1 MSEADCFI
9 VLAHE
14 QENIQ
19 VGDTVGVVLF
29 EGLV

>member
-9 VLAHE
+9 VLEHDQDQIKA
-14 QENIQ
+14 
-19 VGDTVGVVLF
+19 GDTVGVVLF